1 MNNKHTKIIVTLGPS
16 TNNEKALHT
25 IKDKGVD
32 FVRVNMSHSSLED
45 LEYFINLSRKVGI
58 PFILDTEGSQIRT
71 GDLEQ
76 EFIRLNENDELK
88 LCAKKI
94 TGNTHIL
101 SLKPGYIIN
110 QMEAGDLIHIDFD
123 TLILRVMDVSTISE
137 GYIRAKV
144 LSGGIFGRNK
154 AVVVDPVFNKKFQ
167 LPTLSEKD
175 YKSIELGL
183 REGIEHIAVS
193 FVRSGAA
200 IDEVKS
206 ATQNKMKI
214 ISKVECIDA
223 LENIDEIIEKSD
235 FILIDRGDLSKEIP
249 IEKIPFTQKII
260 IQKAQRFQTSVFV
273 ATNLL
278 ETMVEKKN
286 PTRAEVHDVISTIM
300 DGAMGLTLAAETAI
314 GKHPIDCI
322 NMLNKLIQHAELM
335 IYRNSP
341 DHKENGFIQL
351 LESSNYLCDNSSSSL
366 IPPHGGKLVNRV
378 LANPPEKSYLDSI
391 PKIRLDQNRQMDI
404 EQIAIG
410 TYSPIEG
417 FMGQEDFL
425 SVLSDMRLVDG
436 TIWPLPITLDVAEE
450 IADNLEIGSVIGL
463 TNDAGEV
470 MALLKL
476 SEKFRFNLEDA
487 AEKMYG
493 TTSEDHPGVRMLQSF
508 EPVQLAG
515 KVDLLIGRQSE
526 MRAYEQSPRQTRRL
540 FEDRGW
546 AKVLGFHTRNVIHRG
561 HEFMQLKAME
571 DENCDGL
578 LLHPVI
584 GKKKT
589 GDFKP
594 EFIIKSYE
602 KMIASFYPKDK
613 VVLAAF
619 STFSRYAGP
628 REALFT
634 ALCRK
639 NFGCSHFIIGRDH
652 TGVGN
657 YYDPYAS
664 HRIFDRFPDLGI
676 DIVKFDEIFYSKKMR
691 NYIHDNSI
699 SPNHEESDKLRIISG
714 TQARAMFLK
723 GERPP
728 SWFMR
733 PEISDI
739 VLDAVSRGEQVF
751 ENNEPETSSIV
762 SEFELI
768 PNKYA
773 K

>member
-1 MNNKHTKIIVTLGPS
+1 MNNKQTKIIVTVGPA
-16 TNNEKALHT
+16 TKTEKTLRI

-45 LEYFINLSRKVGI
+45 LEYFIDLSQKVGI

-76 EFIRLNENDELK
+76 DYIHLKENDELK

-94 TGNTHIL
+94 TGNNHIL
-101 SLKPGYIIN
+101 SLKPDYIIE
-110 QMEAGDLIHIDFD
+110 QLEAGDLIHIDFD

-137 GYIRAKV
+137 GYVRAKV
-144 LSGGIFGRNK
+144 ISGGIFGRSK
-154 AVVVDPVFNKKFQ
+154 AVVVDPVFNKKFH

-183 REGIEHIAVS
+183 KKGIEHIAVS

-200 IDEVKS
+200 IDEVRS
-206 ATQNKMKI
+206 ATLNKMKI

-223 LENIDEIIEKSD
+223 LEHIDEIIQKSD

-249 IEKIPFTQKII
+249 IEKVPFTQKII
-260 IQKAQRFQTSVFV
+260 IQKAQRYQTGVFV

-278 ETMVEKKN
+278 ETMVAKKN

-314 GKHPIDCI
+314 GKYPIDCI
-322 NMLNKLIQHAELM
+322 NMLNKLIQHTEL
-335 IYRNSP
+335 IINSTST
-341 DHKENGFIQL
+341 DHKENELIQL
-351 LESSNYLCDNSSSSL
+351 LEASNYLCDNSSSSL

-378 LANPPEKSYLDSI
+378 LANPPDKSYLDSL
-391 PKIRLDQNRQMDI
+391 PKIRLNQNNQMDV
-404 EQIAIG
+404 EQIAVG

-425 SVLSDMRLVDG
+425 SVLSNVRLVDG
-436 TIWPLPITLDVAEE
+436 TIWPIPITLDVAEE
-450 IADNLEIGSVIGL
+450 IADNLEIGAVIGL
-463 TNDAGEV
+463 TNDHGEV
-470 MALLKL
+470 MALLHL
-476 SEKFRFNLEDA
+476 SEKFRVDLEDA
-487 AEKMYG
+487 AQKMYG
-493 TTSEDHPGVRMLQSF
+493 TTSVDHPGVRMLHSC
-508 EPVQLAG
+508 EPVLLAG
-515 KVDLLIGRQSE
+515 QIDLIKGGQSE

-546 AKVLGFHTRNVIHRG
+546 VKVLGFHTRNVIHRG

-571 DENCDGL
+571 DEKCDGL

-584 GKKKT
+584 GQKKT
-589 GDFKP
+589 GDFRA
-594 EFIIKSYE
+594 EYIIKSYE
-602 KMIASFYPKDK
+602 TMIASFYPKDK

-639 NFGCSHFIIGRDH
+639 NFGCSHFIIGLDH

-664 HRIFDRFPDLGI
+664 HRIFDKFPDLGI
-676 DIVKFDEIFYSKKMR
+676 KIVKFDEIFYSKKLD
-691 NYIHDNSI
+691 NYIHDNGI

-723 GERPP
+723 GKRPP

-739 VLDAVSRGEQVF
+739 ILDAVNRGEQVF
-751 ENNEPETSSIV
+751 ENNEPETSSIANDLKL
-762 SEFELI
+762 F
-768 PNKYA
+768 PNKQA